1 MAEEVLQAIIK
12 QAETLAP
19 EEKLRLARSLE
30 LMIPTF
36 FPAGVI
42 AESLGKMQVY
52 KGEILGFAAQYGA
65 SNLRVLPEIK
75 NNELEFIFIV
85 DLESG
90 RSLFDQS
97 GLMVALRELL
107 NFNVWVFTE
116 NGLKERVRDR
126 ILAEAYPL

>member
-1 MAEEVLQAIIK
+1 
-12 QAETLAP
+12 
-19 EEKLRLARSLE
+19 
-30 LMIPTF
+30 
-36 FPAGVI
+36 
-42 AESLGKMQVY
+42 
-52 KGEILGFAAQYGA
+52 
-65 SNLRVLPEIK
+65 LRVLPEIK

>member
-1 MAEEVLQAIIK
+1 MAEDVLQAIIK

-19 EEKLRLARSLE
+19 EEKIRLAHSLE
-30 LMIPTF
+30 LMIPTV

-42 AESLGKMQVY
+42 AQSLEKMQVY

-75 NNELEFIFIV
+75 NHELELIFIV